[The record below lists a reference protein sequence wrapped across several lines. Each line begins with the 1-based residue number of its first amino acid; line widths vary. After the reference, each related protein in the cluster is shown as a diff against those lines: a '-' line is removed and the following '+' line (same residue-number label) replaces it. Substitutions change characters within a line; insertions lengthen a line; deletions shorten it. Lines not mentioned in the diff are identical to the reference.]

1 MNRAA
6 RPRTSVA
13 ASAALV
19 AVALLLAGCTSTQV
33 KPAKDY
39 AGEPQGVQ
47 PPASSA
53 GGAAWATWLQN
64 GKQFGIVLNG
74 SSTCPPTVQSVKVVA
89 SNQLEAT
96 LAPASGGVCTHD
108 IVPHTTVFDTPSGLT
123 TSSDVTVKLP
133 DTTLTIAAL
142 RG

>member
-6 RPRTSVA
+6 RSLAPVSALIVA
-13 ASAALV
+13 
-19 AVALLLAGCTSTQV
+19 ALLLAGCTTAQV
-33 KPAKDY
+33 KPDTDY
-39 AGEPQGVQ
+39 SGEPQGAQ

-53 GGAAWATWLQN
+53 GGASWATFLQ
-64 GKQFGIVLNG
+64 GGTQFGIVLYG
-74 SSTCPPTVQSVKVVA
+74 SSTCPPKVQSVTVVA
-89 SNQLEAT
+89 SNQLKAT

-108 IVPHTTVFDTPSGLT
+108 IVPHTTVFTTPSSVT

-133 DTTLTIAAL
+133 DTTLTIAAV